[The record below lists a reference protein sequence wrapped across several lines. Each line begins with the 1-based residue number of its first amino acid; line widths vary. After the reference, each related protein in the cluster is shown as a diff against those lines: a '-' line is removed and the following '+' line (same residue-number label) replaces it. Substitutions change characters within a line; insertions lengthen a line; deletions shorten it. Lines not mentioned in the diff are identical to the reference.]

1 MSRRWAPSLA
11 LPAAIPEDEALGAE
25 RRDADEPAPATRAQL
40 DAAEAA
46 LRKMEADLD
55 AIGASLGGASP
66 ERRRSSGG
74 SASSESSADDENV
87 PPSWGD
93 DAAGRVLD
101 RCDRAFDD
109 APTKQKARR
118 QTLSGPIARR
128 KVCAAAAR
136 GAAAPPAAAAPPPPP
151 PAAARGRPASPVYDI
166 ASATTPESLLEAR
179 SRMRK
184 AHARLA
190 EVTRRG
196 DAAEAD
202 CAFVCGVTAVS
213 HECAPATATCAYADA
228 NYDHGA
234 GVLAPEP
241 PRGRERDDDGDD
253 ALAALGICSVAPSSC
268 TVM

>member
-74 SASSESSADDENV
+74 SASSES
-87 PPSWGD
+87 
-93 DAAGRVLD
+93 
-101 RCDRAFDD
+101 
-109 APTKQKARR
+109 AR
-118 QTLSGPIARR
+118 TANP
-128 KVCAAAAR
+128 
-136 GAAAPPAAAAPPPPP
+136 
-151 PAAARGRPASPVYDI
+151 PASPVYDI

-184 AHARLA
+184 AQRAS
-190 EVTRRG
+190 RRS
-196 DAAEAD
+196 APRQRAEAD

-241 PRGRERDDDGDD
+241 PRGRECDDDGDD

>member
-74 SASSESSADDENV
+74 SASSESA
-87 PPSWGD
+87 PRPQ
-93 DAAGRVLD
+93 
-101 RCDRAFDD
+101 RA
-109 APTKQKARR
+109 
-118 QTLSGPIARR
+118 
-128 KVCAAAAR
+128 AAAAR
-136 GAAAPPAAAAPPPPP
+136 RAAG
-151 PAAARGRPASPVYDI
+151 RGGPRPPASPVYDI
-166 ASATTPESLLEAR
+166 ASATTPESSSRRGPACAR
-179 SRMRK
+179 PT
-184 AHARLA
+184 RLA
-190 EVTRRG
+190 GGHARG

-241 PRGRERDDDGDD
+241 PRGRECDDDGDD